1 MKIFEFDH
9 THSKDIIEKGNRNR
23 IIDKHLHKRL
33 NDTKGLIDNYDKYKW
48 DKYKKHLNPYEYIYI
63 QSNIHKNICKVLPI
77 SRSYFKLHEILYD
90 LNLLDNYKKVKI
102 TCIAEGPG
110 GFIQSLLNILKT
122 RNIEIEK
129 IYGITLLSED
139 NDIPSWNP
147 IIESNTNVD
156 ILNGIDNTGDICNP
170 NNLLDFIKKIEKNTC
185 DIITCDGG
193 IDYSED
199 YNNQELSSYEFI
211 YNEIVLSL
219 HLQREGG
226 SLIIKM
232 FDISYYSSIQFIYI
246 LYQCYDTVTIIKPYT
261 SRNTNSEKYIVC
273 KGYRYNSRILEL
285 LNEYYN
291 KKKNLIIHIPKSF
304 FENIKFYN
312 QIFIEN
318 QIKSIN
324 DIIDKINQNNIV
336 FNKPTQNQIDKA
348 IEWCKSYDLEINDKC
363 AYL

>member
-9 THSKDIIEKGNRNR
+9 THSKDIIEKNIKNS
-23 IIDKHLHKRL
+23 IIDKHLHKQL
-33 NDTKGLIDNYDKYKW
+33 NETKQLIDNYDKYKW
-48 DKYKKHLNPYEYIYI
+48 DKYKKHINPYEYIYI

-90 LNLLDNYKKVKI
+90 LNILNNYKKLKI
-102 TCIAEGPG
+102 ACIAEGPG
-110 GFIQSLLNILKT
+110 GFIQSLLNNLNK

-147 IIESNTNVD
+147 IIGKNENIELLS
-156 ILNGIDNTGDICNP
+156 GIDNTGDICNP
-170 NNLLDFIKKIEKNTC
+170 NNLLDFIKKIKKNTC

-193 IDYSED
+193 IDYSDD
-199 YNNQELSSYEFI
+199 YNNQELASYEFM

-219 HLQREGG
+219 HLQCDGG
-226 SLIIKM
+226 TLIIKM
-232 FDISYYSSIQFIYI
+232 FDILYYSSIQLIYI

-261 SRNTNSEKYIVC
+261 SRTTNSEKYIVC
-273 KGYRYNSRILEL
+273 KGYRYNLRIIEL

-291 KKKNLIIHIPKSF
+291 KKNNLMIYIPKSF

-318 QIKSIN
+318 QIKNIS
-324 DIIDKINQNNIV
+324 DIIKKINENTIV
-336 FNKPTQNQIDKA
+336 FNKPTKNQIKKA
-348 IEWCKSYDLEINDKC
+348 IEWCKLYDLQINEKC